1 VSLPNRRWAFSDSLY
16 ATLNRKGVSNPMK
29 NIIFLFRA
37 AKPQFMKFWTNR
49 PKFHAGFTL
58 IEIMVVIVILGILAT
73 LIIPRFMGREEEARR
88 TMARVQM
95 GSMETALKLYKLDNG
110 VYPSTEQGLQALVE
124 PPTIGR
130 LPRKWREGGYLEKS
144 RVPLDPWDNDYIYL
158 SPGVH
163 GDFDLISYGADGE
176 PGGEGNNKDINNWE
190 ME

>member
-1 VSLPNRRWAFSDSLY
+1 MEKTIYLFKRREPR
-16 ATLNRKGVSNPMK
+16 T
-29 NIIFLFRA
+29 IEFR
-37 AKPQFMKFWTNR
+37 TIR
-49 PKFHAGFTL
+49 PKFCPGFTL

-88 TMARVQM
+88 TVARVQIE
-95 GSMETALKLYKLDNG
+95 SMETALKLYKLDNG

-124 PPTIGR
+124 PPTIGQI
-130 LPRKWREGGYLEKS
+130 PRKWREGGYLEKG
-144 RVPLDPWDNDYIYL
+144 RVPKDPWDNDYIYL

-176 PGGEGNNKDINNWE
+176 PGGEGNNKDIDNWE

>member
-1 VSLPNRRWAFSDSLY
+1 
-16 ATLNRKGVSNPMK
+16 MK
-29 NIIFLFRA
+29 KIIFLFRA
-37 AKPQFMKFWTNR
+37 ATPQFVKFWTNR
-49 PKFHAGFTL
+49 PKSCAGFTL

-95 GSMETALKLYKLDNG
+95 ESIETALKLYKLDSG

-124 PPTIGR
+124 SPTIGQ

-144 RVPLDPWDNDYIYL
+144 RVPTDPWDNDYIYL
-158 SPGVH
+158 SPGLH

-190 ME
+190 SE